1 VIVKLS
7 STGAVVAKIFAS
19 GSGIAAIACSSST
32 VCPIGLANRGLGEWV
47 QLLDNGTLGARQWF
61 PAGMGVQAMACYQ
74 AALCYALAFHSSG
87 KANNAPI
94 VYSVVPVNPETGVPG
109 RPVLI
114 GARFRR
120 DNITC
125 AGPTECLVGGFTG
138 VGSLGVSAAAVVSP
152 GKPVK
157 IRRYPTVESIAA
169 LACATPAACYAVGLG
184 TRGAAVVPV

>member
-94 VYSVVPVNPETGVPG
+94 VYSVVPVTLRRECPG
-109 RPVLI
+109 DP
-114 GARFRR
+114 F
-120 DNITC
+120 
-125 AGPTECLVGGFTG
+125 
-138 VGSLGVSAAAVVSP
+138 
-152 GKPVK
+152 
-157 IRRYPTVESIAA
+157 
-169 LACATPAACYAVGLG
+169 
-184 TRGAAVVPV
+184 